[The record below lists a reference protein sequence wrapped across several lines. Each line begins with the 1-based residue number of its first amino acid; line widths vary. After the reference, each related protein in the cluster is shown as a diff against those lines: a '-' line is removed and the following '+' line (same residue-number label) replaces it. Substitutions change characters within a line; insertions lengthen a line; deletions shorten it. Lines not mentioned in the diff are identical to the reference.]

1 MGCAKSGI
9 SGNVIIYSKINN
21 TINDTRNVE
30 SALAVLAQMFV
41 RGCSP
46 NVHTYAFLIKGC
58 FVEGRGDRG
67 NKDGTEFGNLQ
78 YHFEWLFFRLEC
90 QGGYAASRKDAGKG
104 KEA

>member
-1 MGCAKSGI
+1 MCKNDGVDGARKECISTMGCAKSGI

-21 TINDTRNVE
+21 TINDPRNVE

-58 FVEGRGDRG
+58 FVEG
-67 NKDGTEFGNLQ
+67 
-78 YHFEWLFFRLEC
+78 
-90 QGGYAASRKDAGKG
+90 
-104 KEA
+104 

>member
-1 MGCAKSGI
+1 MGMEPNVYAYNILLKAMCKNGWCSQRVYFNDGVCKECKIIRRLLLVEMGI

-58 FVEGRGDRG
+58 FVEG
-67 NKDGTEFGNLQ
+67 
-78 YHFEWLFFRLEC
+78 
-90 QGGYAASRKDAGKG
+90 
-104 KEA
+104 